1 MEGSEELGPTCPKGT
16 HTSSQ
21 PLSLST
27 SRPCSSDELIIPA
40 PPGGSNSGRH
50 LGQHHAVLDPPTTC
64 RPQVSPWHHSAGLGE
79 GDLGGAQGGVGLQQK
94 QPPSNSAPQ
103 QPPDCSSLMPSFR
116 RYRNHLPPP
125 TPADP
130 DPGSLPRWPLAPACC
145 PLLLRTLALAASP
158 TGRLLSVSPTGPYRQ
173 EDKCPP

>member
-21 PLSLST
+21 PLSLPT

-64 RPQVSPWHHSAGLGE
+64 RPQVSPGITVQGWGRETWEGLRAGW
-79 GDLGGAQGGVGLQQK
+79 ASSRSS
-94 QPPSNSAPQ
+94 PPATLLPNSHQTAPLSCLLSE
-103 QPPDCSSLMPSFR
+103 DTRTTC
-116 RYRNHLPPP
+116 H
-125 TPADP
+125 
-130 DPGSLPRWPLAPACC
+130 PR
-145 PLLLRTLALAASP
+145 PLLTLTRAASP
-158 TGRLLSVSPTGPYRQ
+158 AGPWPQPVAHSCSGPWHWQLPRL
-173 EDKCPP
+173 EDSCL